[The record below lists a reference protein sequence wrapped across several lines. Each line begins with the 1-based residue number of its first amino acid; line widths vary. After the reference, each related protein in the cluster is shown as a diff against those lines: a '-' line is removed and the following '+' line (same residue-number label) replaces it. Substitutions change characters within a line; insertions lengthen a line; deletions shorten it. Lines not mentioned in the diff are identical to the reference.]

1 MYLIQ
6 SKVGGVGMS
15 FIQSFVAKAEV
26 ALPRYF
32 NVLNLLSLMLLGV
45 ALLLPITSALIV
57 LVLSMLIQAA
67 FFRVMYREKVGISK
81 LLKRLAFLVISSVAI
96 FVILF
101 QHHLL

>member
-1 MYLIQ
+1 
-6 SKVGGVGMS
+6 MS

-81 LLKRLAFLVISSVAI
+81 ETTGLPGNFFRSHICDSISASFALMR
-96 FVILF
+96 F
-101 QHHLL
+101 